1 MTEPSSLGWDVMT
14 TVGRIAYALE
24 NNRRDRLNKI
34 KGKTLTEYELGALVD
49 DVIAC
54 IDYVPNPKR
63 TQVSTKSIAELAQLG
78 KEIGSQG
85 FDIPEYYK
93 RAPASTA
100 NEVQVAVDNTLVAR
114 GGRYGKFNGVAQI
127 TQALKAEMRATPNWD
142 SLSFDKKEALEMIAQ
157 KIARIL
163 NGDPNYHD
171 SWHDIAGYAEL
182 VASALQG
189 VQK

>member
-1 MTEPSSLGWDVMT
+1 MGHYDQYNELDLDRKGIMPRRPT
-14 TVGRIAYALE
+14 LE
-24 NNRRDRLNKI
+24 EEIRGSISVKI
-34 KGKTLTEYELGALVD
+34 D
-49 DVIAC
+49 D
-54 IDYVPNPKR
+54 
-63 TQVSTKSIAELAQLG
+63 
-78 KEIGSQG
+78 QG
-85 FDIPEYYK
+85 NQISENQY
-93 RAPASTA
+93 
-100 NEVQVAVDNTLVAR
+100 VDNTLAAR
-114 GGRYGKFNGVAQI
+114 GSRYGKFNGVAQI

-163 NGDPNYHD
+163 NGDPSYHD

>member
-1 MTEPSSLGWDVMT
+1 MIEKNWDYIPEWL
-14 TVGRIAYALE
+14 RNAIDE
-24 NNRRDRLNKI
+24 RI
-34 KGKTLTEYELGALVD
+34 KGAIQVK
-49 DVIAC
+49 
-54 IDYVPNPKR
+54 ID
-63 TQVSTKSIAELAQLG
+63 
-78 KEIGSQG
+78 
-85 FDIPEYYK
+85 
-93 RAPASTA
+93 A
-100 NEVQVAVDNTLVAR
+100 NGDQISENQYVDNTLTAR
-114 GGRYGKFNGVAQI
+114 ASRYGKFNGVAQI